1 MYGIYSNNLER
12 FLLIS
17 NDLWMLMHTAN
28 LLSSKFILCV
38 CMIDETVNIDNSNCL
53 TWTLSDPA
61 MAISD
66 KQIPR
71 LKIINNKLR
80 DTGLISVDVPID
92 QIIKYQEFS
101 KFVLEISQAA
111 RMTDALLNSSSQ
123 QYFLNLLDSNDR
135 LITLNDDTGIP
146 GGFLSSIDKILYL
159 ADNKET
165 ALDKILNLINE
176 PEGTLSLLT
185 LYKTTFLNFYKHT

>member
-1 MYGIYSNNLER
+1 
-12 FLLIS
+12 
-17 NDLWMLMHTAN
+17 
-28 LLSSKFILCV
+28 
-38 CMIDETVNIDNSNCL
+38 MIDETVNIDNSNCL